1 MAYDVYMETQNPPNR
16 EWRGLGGNNEPP
28 IGLFINDQ
36 MREIVIRFETII
48 GMATLHTTPMDKTLH
63 DFCLEIDGSDGKKLH
78 KWIHKKSIVEMTG
91 NRSDGLHKKMVAEF
105 KKVDAIPNISGV
117 DIDKRTD
124 FFVEELHNLISQHHT
139 VLNDMI
145 KQWIHLMNEEST
157 PSWFETTG
165 EFDIF
170 DDDLKGIA
178 DNILLQNNVVDKIYD
193 VIQLKV
199 MAQRPKAILELLIS
213 LSSILPTPLHSLSSA
228 NPGKSKTTIGK
239 TVYELF
245 PKHRKIKFDK
255 SSTLPGV
262 LNMTKYREGGGILKN
277 KLIRVGDFGSADEQK
292 EAKDI
297 ISFLKVM
304 MSEGEYDKIMTDM
317 VDESGRAMIL
327 KLRGC
332 GSVHMEIISPT
343 AEAQYMSRALLW
355 SPDDNKYV
363 QNAIRDYQEDEVER
377 IYKESQFKR
386 KRLLMACVIEGMYN
400 YVEKVLEVGE
410 FFEIL
415 NPFTSHFNAILDV
428 SKSPNANRDRPMIQ
442 TIPKLITLANCYKR
456 QLFYNEDLNGYALVV
471 SPKDYIYTAKVLG
484 RTLSHFIHKKPEVLG
499 TYTQVIEEHFK
510 PDRIQTMKHTDLLRA
525 VEGRDSELGEMLKET
540 SFFTYQDL
548 AKHTTVGPDSVRG
561 HLQELEDM
569 GLVVVDRRVK
579 PHRLYIPS
587 NYDQL
592 KTKAYTGFF
601 DYELFMEE
609 IRRDKSEMKSVPLS
623 LEESDLDNLY
633 TSHIKGY
640 ETKGWV
646 MCDVP
651 FSVGLTGGMGKG
663 GVLDVGL

>member
-1 MAYDVYMETQNPPNR
+1 MVYDIYSETQNPPNQ
-16 EWRGLGGNNEPP
+16 EWRGLGGNDEPP
-28 IGLFINDQ
+28 IGIFINEK
-36 MREIVIRFETII
+36 MREIIIRFETII

-63 DFCLEIDGSDGKKLH
+63 DFCLEIEGPESKTH
-78 KWIHKKSIVEMTG
+78 KWIHKKSITEMTG
-91 NRSDGLHKKMVAEF
+91 NRSDGLHKKIVGEL
-105 KKVDAIPNISGV
+105 KKIDAIPTIAGV
-117 DIDKRTD
+117 SIDKRPD
-124 FFVEELHNLISQHHT
+124 IFVEELHNLISQHFNH
-139 VLNDMI
+139 LNDMI
-145 KQWIHLMNEEST
+145 KQWIHSMSEENI
-157 PSWFETTG
+157 PSWFEAVG

-170 DDDLKGIA
+170 DEDLKKIA

-213 LSSILPTPLHSLSSA
+213 LSSILPTPIHSLSTA

-239 TVYELF
+239 TVYDLF
-245 PKHRKIKFDK
+245 PKTRKIKFDK

-262 LNMTKYREGGGILKN
+262 LNMTKYREGESILKN
-277 KLIRVGDFGSADEQK
+277 KLIRVGDFGNADEQK

-317 VDESGRAMIL
+317 VDDNGRAMIL

-343 AEAQYMSRALLW
+343 AESQYMSRALLW

-377 IYKESQFKR
+377 IYREAQFKR
-386 KRLLMACVIEGMYN
+386 QRLLMACVIEGMYN
-400 YVEKVLEVGE
+400 YVEKILEVAD

-428 SKSPNANRDRPMIQ
+428 SKSPNANRDRPMVQ

-471 SPKDYIYTAKVLG
+471 SPQDYIYTAKVLG

-510 PDRIQTMKHTDLLRA
+510 FDRIQTMKHEDLVRA
-525 VEGRDSELGEMLKET
+525 VEGRDGELDEMLRET
-540 SFFTYQDL
+540 SFFTYQDI

-587 NYDQL
+587 NYDDL
-592 KTKAYTGFF
+592 KSKAYTGFF

-609 IRRDKSEMKSVPLS
+609 TKREKSERKAVPLS
-623 LEESDLDNLY
+623 LEESDLHNLY
-633 TSHIKGY
+633 TNHIEGY
-640 ETKGWV
+640 KSKGWFK
-646 MCDVP
+646 CAVP
-651 FSVGLTGGMGKG
+651 FSVGLSGNLGQG
-663 GVLDVGL
+663 GVLDEVL